1 MKLRHLTVLLLLT
14 TNVFGSSEVYGFKS
28 PAFTG
33 IGYSSHIMT
42 LQSMTFSRAQTIK
55 DKASAEKST
64 AASNASNTPINQF
77 ISNLQAR
84 IYSQI
89 SAQVVNQLF
98 STTATDGTFMLPDGA
113 YVAWSVSGGIA
124 TLSIYD
130 AQLNTTTTLKI
141 PVSTLVL
148 NTPGGG

>member
-1 MKLRHLTVLLLLT
+1 
-14 TNVFGSSEVYGFKS
+14 
-28 PAFTG
+28 
-33 IGYSSHIMT
+33 
-42 LQSMTFSRAQTIK
+42 MTFSRAQTIK

-148 NTPGGG
+148 NTPGGV